1 MNNLFDEEV
10 SIQFT
15 TTATVTPRTVIAAE
29 VFGLGIDDEKEFKIY
44 DKTRVTVEKG
54 DVVFITGD
62 SGGGKST
69 LLRRIKESMQ
79 ERGIKLDVLND
90 LTFDPEEVIL
100 EGVGKDFSEALG
112 ILTRSGLG
120 DAFLMLR
127 KYKQLSDGQKY
138 RYAIA
143 KMLATGSDVWF
154 IDEFCATLDREMAKV
169 IAFSIQ
175 KTARMLGKTIIVAT
189 THGDIEHD
197 LNPSLTIKKN
207 FGEGVSVTRNKWE
220 KRPCSLMSD
229 ITFRIA
235 TFEEYQKSG
244 LPTFHYK
251 SARRPAGLIN
261 IYAAEWKGVLVGAML
276 LKYPPLELQE
286 RNFITQ
292 KYYTKNYK
300 ELNKDV
306 ETISRVVINPKFQGI
321 GLAPKL
327 MNTYFNSEH
336 SRKIVEA
343 VSVMAQYHPFN
354 ERAGMK
360 RIEID
365 RKKETKHYQDMIEL
379 LEKWEFDMSLLRSGR
394 YNFSCLEKLTNGQ
407 LVELVPMIMKEYR
420 KVVALYSTAKS
431 SSRQSAEKEIAEA
444 EKNPSESLRF
454 ISDALKRVKKPS
466 MAYIVWFN
474 PRFEHDYTKAAATI

>member
-1 MNNLFDEEV
+1 
-10 SIQFT
+10 
-15 TTATVTPRTVIAAE
+15 
-29 VFGLGIDDEKEFKIY
+29 
-44 DKTRVTVEKG
+44 
-54 DVVFITGD
+54 
-62 SGGGKST
+62 
-69 LLRRIKESMQ
+69 
-79 ERGIKLDVLND
+79 
-90 LTFDPEEVIL
+90 
-100 EGVGKDFSEALG
+100 
-112 ILTRSGLG
+112 
-120 DAFLMLR
+120 MLR
-127 KYKQLSDGQKY
+127 KYKNLSDGQKC
-138 RYAIA
+138 RYKIA
-143 KMLATGSDVWF
+143 KMLSTGSDIWF

-175 KTARMLGKTIIVAT
+175 KTARLLGKTIIVAT
-189 THGDIEHD
+189 THSDIEHD
-197 LNPSLTIKKN
+197 LNASLTIKKN
-207 FGEGVSVTRNKWE
+207 FGEGVTVTRNKWE
-220 KRPCSLMSD
+220 KRPCSLMNE
-229 ITFRIA
+229 ITFRIS

-261 IYAAEWKGVLVGAML
+261 VYVAEWHGILVGAML

-292 KYYTKNYK
+292 GHYTKNYK

-365 RKKETKHYQDMIEL
+365 RKKETKHYQEMMEL
-379 LEKWEFDMSLLRSGR
+379 LETWKFDMRLLRSGR
-394 YNFSCLEKLTNGQ
+394 YNFSCLEKLTDEQ
-407 LVELVPMIMKEYR
+407 LATLVPMIMKEYH
-420 KVVALYSTAKS
+420 KVIALYSTAKS
-431 SSRQSAEKEIAEA
+431 SSRKTTESHIADAEESPRIYLQFIAH
-444 EKNPSESLRF
+444 
-454 ISDALKRVKKPS
+454 ALKKVKKPS

-474 PRFEHDYTKAAATI
+474 PKFEHEYTKAPATT